1 MENHLPPLSVLET
14 ALYADDLEAAKRF
27 WRKVMGL
34 ALIAEV
40 PGRHLFFR
48 IGAQV
53 LLIFRAEATLVP
65 PKADSRLPVPPHGA
79 RGPGHFC
86 MAAASKDID
95 IWRNHL
101 ETNGIQIEAD
111 FTWPQGGRS
120 IYFRDP
126 AGNSVE
132 IADPAIW
139 G

>member
-1 MENHLPPLSVLET
+1 MENHLPPLTVLET
-14 ALYADDLEAAKRF
+14 ALYADDLDAAKHF
-27 WRKVMGL
+27 WREVIGL
-34 ALIAEV
+34 ELMAEM

-48 IGAQV
+48 IRAQM

-86 MAAASKDID
+86 MAAASGHID
-95 IWRNHL
+95 VWRKRL
-101 ETNGIQIEAD
+101 EANGIQIESD

-126 AGNSVE
+126 AGNSIE